1 MQSENLNDEQLW
13 RGIAQNTGA
22 LSALI
27 EQQLKTNRRPRRLR
41 TILAYARTIDAL
53 ERQYRIYSAEL
64 RRRYSLESEESAD
77 LTIRGSDAATVT
89 VTAA

>member
-1 MQSENLNDEQLW
+1 MQAENLTDEQLW
-13 RGIAQNTGA
+13 QAIAHNTGA

-27 EQQLKTNRRPRRLR
+27 EQQLKTNGRPRRLK
-41 TILAYARTIDAL
+41 TILAYARTVDAL

-64 RRRYSLESEESAD
+64 RRRYSLESEESTD
-77 LTIRGSDAATVT
+77 LTISGSDAAM

>member
-1 MQSENLNDEQLW
+1 MEPGNLTDEQLW
-13 RGIAQNTGA
+13 RAIAQNTGA

-53 ERQYRIYSAEL
+53 ERQYRIYVAEL
-64 RRRYSLESEESAD
+64 RRRYSLESKESAD
-77 LTIRGSDAATVT
+77 LTIRGSDAAM